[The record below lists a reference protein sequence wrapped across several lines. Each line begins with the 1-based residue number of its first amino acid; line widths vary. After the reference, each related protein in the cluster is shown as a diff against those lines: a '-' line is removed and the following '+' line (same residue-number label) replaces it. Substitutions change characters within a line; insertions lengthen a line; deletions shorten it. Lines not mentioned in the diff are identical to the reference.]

1 MAVPNWAPQEYIKV
15 NVFGI
20 ERADGGAGLP
30 RVHTKAPLPELVL
43 ADPPGIEQGHPAL
56 IMHSGVNITRSSLF
70 FGTEKGDA

>member
-1 MAVPNWAPQEYIKV
+1 MPNWAPQEYSKV

-43 ADPPGIEQGHPAL
+43 ADPPGIEQGHPRDDHAQRGEY
-56 IMHSGVNITRSSLF
+56 H
-70 FGTEKGDA
+70 TE